1 MGHLIDTLAEINAR
15 LYHMEDIREIKGIVR
30 ELIKTVVKLAREVEE
45 LKKK

>member
-1 MGHLIDTLAEINAR
+1 MSDLIDTLSEMYTR